1 MVTVDDTDGATIAV
15 ASVIHQDVDPELG
28 EVPDLEGYRQREGV
42 RDVKLGDEL
51 PEDQRRVL
59 KDLVRR
65 YPDVFTDMPGETDV
79 IQHQIRLSDDT
90 PIRCK
95 PYPLP
100 YAMREEL
107 RNEVDTMLEMGVVR
121 PSTSPYASP
130 IVMVKK
136 KDGSNR
142 VCVDFRKLNKITE
155 VDPEPMTTAEDLFRR
170 LSGKK
175 FLSKIDLTK
184 GYWQIPVA
192 PEDVHKT
199 AFVTPDGQY
208 EFTRMPFGMVN
219 SGATLVRGLRKIL
232 EGMPGVGSY
241 IDDIVIY
248 SDSWEDHIKTLKE
261 LFSRLRKAR
270 ITARPTKCLLGASR
284 MEFLGH
290 QVGGDIITPSRD
302 NLEKVRNTPRPTTK
316 KQVRSFLGLVGY
328 YRDHIP
334 AFAEISAPLTD
345 LLKKGKAE
353 HIQWSEAQE
362 RAYSLLKEYLLQ
374 EPVLK
379 LPNLS
384 KPFVLRTDASGVGVT
399 AVLLQEND
407 GKLYPVGYASK
418 KLNLTE
424 ARYPII
430 EKECLTVVWG
440 IKRFKL
446 YLAGRRFTLQ
456 TDHKPLKYLKDAS
469 YQNDR
474 VFRWAV
480 AVQEYSFRVEDIP
493 GRENIGADFLS
504 RTGYSC

>member
-1 MVTVDDTDGATIAV
+1 
-15 ASVIHQDVDPELG
+15 
-28 EVPDLEGYRQREGV
+28 
-42 RDVKLGDEL
+42 
-51 PEDQRRVL
+51 
-59 KDLVRR
+59 
-65 YPDVFTDMPGETDV
+65 
-79 IQHQIRLSDDT
+79 
-90 PIRCK
+90 
-95 PYPLP
+95 
-100 YAMREEL
+100 
-107 RNEVDTMLEMGVVR
+107 
-121 PSTSPYASP
+121 
-130 IVMVKK
+130 
-136 KDGSNR
+136 
-142 VCVDFRKLNKITE
+142 
-155 VDPEPMTTAEDLFRR
+155 MTTAEDLFQR

-175 FLSKIDLTK
+175 YLSKIDLTK

-192 PEDVHKT
+192 LEDVYKT
-199 AFVTPDGQY
+199 AFMTPDGQY

-232 EGMPGVGSY
+232 EGMPEVGSY
-241 IDDIVIY
+241 IDDIVL
-248 SDSWEDHIKTLKE
+248 WEDHIRMLKE
-261 LFSRLRKAR
+261 LFGRLRKAR

-290 QVGGDIITPSRD
+290 QVGHGVITPSRD
-302 NLEKVRNTPRPTTK
+302 NLEKVRNAPRPTTK

-334 AFAEISAPLTD
+334 ACTEISALWTD

-379 LPNLS
+379 LPDLS
-384 KPFVLRTDASGVGVT
+384 KLFVLRTDTSGVGV
-399 AVLLQEND
+399 AAALLQEND

-424 ARYPII
+424 DRYPII
-430 EKECLTVVWG
+430 EKDCLAVVWG

-480 AVQEYSFRVEDIP
+480 AVQEYSFRVELRHP
-493 GRENIGADFLS
+493 RKGEHRS
-504 RTGYSC
+504 

>member
-1 MVTVDDTDGATIAV
+1 M
-15 ASVIHQDVDPELG
+15 
-28 EVPDLEGYRQREGV
+28 
-42 RDVKLGDEL
+42 
-51 PEDQRRVL
+51 
-59 KDLVRR
+59 
-65 YPDVFTDMPGETDV
+65 
-79 IQHQIRLSDDT
+79 
-90 PIRCK
+90 
-95 PYPLP
+95 
-100 YAMREEL
+100 
-107 RNEVDTMLEMGVVR
+107 
-121 PSTSPYASP
+121 
-130 IVMVKK
+130 
-136 KDGSNR
+136 
-142 VCVDFRKLNKITE
+142 
-155 VDPEPMTTAEDLFRR
+155 
-170 LSGKK
+170 
-175 FLSKIDLTK
+175 
-184 GYWQIPVA
+184 A

-208 EFTRMPFGMVN
+208 KFTRMPFGMVN

-379 LPNLS
+379 LPDLS
-384 KPFVLRTDASGVGVT
+384 KPFVYEQTHPELVWRLCYFRKMMGSYIQWAT
-399 AVLLQEND
+399 
-407 GKLYPVGYASK
+407 PVRS
-418 KLNLTE
+418 
-424 ARYPII
+424 
-430 EKECLTVVWG
+430 
-440 IKRFKL
+440 
-446 YLAGRRFTLQ
+446 
-456 TDHKPLKYLKDAS
+456 
-469 YQNDR
+469 
-474 VFRWAV
+474 
-480 AVQEYSFRVEDIP
+480 
-493 GRENIGADFLS
+493 
-504 RTGYSC
+504 